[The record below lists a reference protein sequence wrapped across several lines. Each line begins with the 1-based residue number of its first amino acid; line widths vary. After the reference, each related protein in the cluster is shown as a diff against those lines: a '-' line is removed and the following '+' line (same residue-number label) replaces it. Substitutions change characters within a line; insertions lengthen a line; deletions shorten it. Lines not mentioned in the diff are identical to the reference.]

1 MKNRN
6 DGEEQ
11 TSTTIDWQEY
21 EREKQKLR
29 ELDLPYVEFEKRLKE
44 IADRLGI

>member
-1 MKNRN
+1 MKNRK

-11 TSTTIDWQEY
+11 TSLKTDWEEY
-21 EREKQKLR
+21 EKEKQKLR
-29 ELDLPYVEFEKRLKE
+29 ELDLPYAEFTRRLKE